1 MLSTILLVIA
11 FVLFAVSAAGITL
24 PRVGL
29 QSAGLACWVASI
41 LIGSGFL
48 H

>member
-11 FVLFAVSAAGITL
+11 FILFAASAAGITH
-24 PRVGL
+24 PRIGL